1 MVGGE
6 QTLRFLL
13 CPGWAG
19 TEPERGAGRA
29 AAPAAP
35 GRVGVRIVGAPR
47 GSLGGGNVGAGSGAT
62 FLGSSDNTLPS
73 YEHPWL
79 RARAVGTLW
88 RGVRWQGG
96 CNSAWSRA
104 RLELPWGGSGGWE
117 GWWARARVCGGG
129 ERPVL
134 PLPGGTPPSDTT
146 RPPWPCRWSLG
157 DGGELRGPHLRQRLP
172 PAAGEPA
179 AAPGGDECLGTPP
192 TATHLPWQPP
202 GEREAPQVRV
212 GRFRSGD
219 GQQRP
224 LASHPF
230 GFREQLLP

>member
-1 MVGGE
+1 MWGPGAGPRFWGAATTRCRRTSIPGSGRGLWGPSGE
-6 QTLRFLL
+6 GSAGRGAVTLHGLGH
-13 CPGWAG
+13 GWSCRGVAQ
-19 TEPERGAGRA
+19 GAGRVGG
-29 AAPAAP
+29 PVP
-35 GRVGVRIVGAPR
+35 GCV
-47 GSLGGGNVGAGSGAT
+47 
-62 FLGSSDNTLPS
+62 
-73 YEHPWL
+73 
-79 RARAVGTLW
+79 
-88 RGVRWQGG
+88 
-96 CNSAWSRA
+96 
-104 RLELPWGGSGGWE
+104 
-117 GWWARARVCGGG
+117 GGG